1 MQTQRD
7 LILRSW
13 LESEFRSA
21 LLDDEKIRMFAA
33 MIQVGRDKG
42 DEPLQILRI
51 ALAGFVGDLIAPEIG
66 DEHGRHDAWLKRN

>member
-13 LESEFRSA
+13 LENEFFAA

-33 MIQVGRDKG
+33 MIQVGRDQG
-42 DEPLQILRI
+42 EEPMQILRI
-51 ALAGFVGDLIAPEIG
+51 ALADFVGDLIAPEI
-66 DEHGRHDAWLKRN
+66 DERGRHDAWLKRN